1 MYKALNLDIWIN
13 ANPDNCFLNFSD
25 IVDKKAISH
34 QKKYENLLQDA
45 ETNSTKEDFQLK
57 EKVTDKMK
65 ATDIKEY
72 LCCPEIWKGLGLMF
86 FYQFAGYNV
95 VSFYASSILNN
106 PKETEKELMH
116 PNKTINPFV
125 QIENDHIISDK

>member
-1 MYKALNLDIWIN
+1 MWIN
-13 ANPDNCFLNFSD
+13 ANQGNWYLNFSD

-34 QKKYENLLQDA
+34 EKKYGNLLQDV
-45 ETNSTKEDFQLK
+45 ETNSTKEDFQVK
-57 EKVTDKMK
+57 EKLTDEIKS
-65 ATDIKEY
+65 TDIKEY
-72 LCCPEIWKGLGLMF
+72 LCCPAIWKGLGLMF

-106 PKETEKELMH
+106 PKETEKELIH

>member
-1 MYKALNLDIWIN
+1 
-13 ANPDNCFLNFSD
+13 
-25 IVDKKAISH
+25 
-34 QKKYENLLQDA
+34 
-45 ETNSTKEDFQLK
+45 
-57 EKVTDKMK
+57 MK
-65 ATDIKEY
+65 STDIKEY

-116 PNKTINPFV
+116 PNNTVNPFV
-125 QIENDHIISDK
+125 QIENDHIINDK